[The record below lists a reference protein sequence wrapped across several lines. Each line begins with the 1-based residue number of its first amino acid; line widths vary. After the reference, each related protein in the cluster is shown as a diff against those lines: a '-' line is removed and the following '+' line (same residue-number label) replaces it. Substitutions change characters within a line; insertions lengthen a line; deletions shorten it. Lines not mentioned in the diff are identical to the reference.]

1 MSLKKQ
7 CEELNLELHILELN
21 YQGKPEKAVLNHFK
35 LQGCIGTTN
44 EGFMLQN
51 TLKALMLDELTKLN
65 TFNSRNDAC
74 TRFLEAQLTI
84 HEHSINIIIESIKST
99 SRLEFKNNLT
109 EIISALKFKGMED
122 GLSLEVGLALF
133 DALNT
138 ETFINLARKF
148 SQEPYTYRKGWPDL
162 TIVKNSQLKLIEV
175 KTTDKLHTSQ
185 IKTIPMLVDVLGDNI
200 SVLKVVKKCI
210 SDNMLF

>member
-21 YQGKPEKAVLNHFK
+21 YKSKPEEAVLNHFK
-35 LQGCIGTTN
+35 LQGYVGTTN

-84 HEHSINIIIESIKST
+84 HEHSINTIIESIKST
-99 SRLEFKNNLT
+99 S
-109 EIISALKFKGMED
+109 S
-122 GLSLEVGLALF
+122 
-133 DALNT
+133 NT
-138 ETFINLARKF
+138 
-148 SQEPYTYRKGWPDL
+148 
-162 TIVKNSQLKLIEV
+162 
-175 KTTDKLHTSQ
+175 
-185 IKTIPMLVDVLGDNI
+185 
-200 SVLKVVKKCI
+200 
-210 SDNMLF
+210 